1 MESGMPNIAAGGKRK
16 RDGFLSEEEVKD
28 NLKVSQRWQQA
39 SVRTDNSTHEG
50 YQYPQFQGPMVESW
64 IRMQQQQ
71 KTDVAATASLPVLN
85 MEQRIMA
92 AAVLQVHEDV
102 RPGGIVTA
110 I

>member
-1 MESGMPNIAAGGKRK
+1 MGLIAFFCRWQGKRK

-28 NLKVSQRWQQA
+28 NLKASQRWQQA
-39 SVRTDNSTHEG
+39 SVRTDSSTHEG

>member
-1 MESGMPNIAAGGKRK
+1 
-16 RDGFLSEEEVKD
+16 
-28 NLKVSQRWQQA
+28 
-39 SVRTDNSTHEG
+39 
-50 YQYPQFQGPMVESW
+50 MVESW

>member
-1 MESGMPNIAAGGKRK
+1 
-16 RDGFLSEEEVKD
+16 
-28 NLKVSQRWQQA
+28 
-39 SVRTDNSTHEG
+39 
-50 YQYPQFQGPMVESW
+50 MVESW

-92 AAVLQVHEDV
+92 VAVLQVHEDV
-102 RPGGIVTA
+102 RPEGIVTT